1 LGFNDVPTAGEIL
14 LAVEDEREA
23 RTIAEQYAETT
34 RQEGWTRA
42 SRLTLDDLNLR
53 IKAGEVKQL
62 NLVVKGDVQGS
73 VEALR
78 QSLEKLSTPEVR
90 INVIHGA
97 VGGVS
102 KSDVNL
108 AYASEAIIIG
118 FNVRPDPTARKLA
131 ESLGIEILLYRVIYE
146 AIDDI
151 KAAMEGMLEPEYQEV
166 VLGQAEVRALF
177 KVPNVGVVAG
187 CYVTEGKILRS
198 AQIRVIRDNV
208 VIYEGNI
215 SSLKRF
221 KDDVREVASG
231 YECGIGV
238 EKFQDLKE
246 GDILEAFRI
255 EEVKRS

>member
-1 LGFNDVPTAGEIL
+1 ML
-14 LAVEDEREA
+14 
-23 RTIAEQYAETT
+23 Q
-34 RQEGWTRA
+34 
-42 SRLTLDDLNLR
+42 RL
-53 IKAGEVKQL
+53 
-62 NLVVKGDVQGS
+62 
-73 VEALR
+73 
-78 QSLEKLSTPEVR
+78 
-90 INVIHGA
+90 
-97 VGGVS
+97 
-102 KSDVNL
+102 
-108 AYASEAIIIG
+108 IIG

-246 GDILEAFRI
+246 GDILRPSVLKSQANCGNKVMSMVI
-255 EEVKRS
+255 GVSHRSLADGKQFPQVQASDGQKHYRSG